1 MTYGERSVFIFYKME
16 YSERN
21 TLFCYDRQT
30 DKFIWLS
37 NYRKEE
43 IVYGEDV
50 SVDYP
55 KGRFSVLYRQIA
67 LLDKYLSD
75 NPDFEMSKFS
85 DCLITNVEMK
95 TMYEL

>member
-1 MTYGERSVFIFYKME
+1 ENFV
-16 YSERN
+16 
-21 TLFCYDRQT
+21 YDKQT
-30 DKFIWLS
+30 EKFLRLS

-43 IVYGEDV
+43 MIYGKDV

-67 LLDKYLSD
+67 LLDKYLGE

-95 TMYEL
+95 KMYGL